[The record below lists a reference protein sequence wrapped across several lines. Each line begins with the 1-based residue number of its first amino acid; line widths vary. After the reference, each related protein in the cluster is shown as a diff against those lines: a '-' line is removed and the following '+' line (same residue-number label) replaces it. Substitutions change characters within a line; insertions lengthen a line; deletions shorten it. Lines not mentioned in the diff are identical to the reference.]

1 MATFDPFENEFR
13 QRANGLRRSPSPH
26 AWNRLERRLDRGH
39 GGSGAARIFGIR
51 PWMIAALI
59 LLAAG
64 VSVIATFA
72 DDQGSPLAQRAQ
84 IIEELTT
91 PYTPSEEF
99 IPVEYQNGIPGHEEE
114 VERPAGFRD
123 VVVAEKYRS

>member
-1 MATFDPFENEFR
+1 MATFDPFEKEFR
-13 QRANGLRRSPSPH
+13 QRANNLRRTPSPRT
-26 AWNRLERRLDRGH
+26 WNRLERRLDRGH
-39 GGSGAARIFGIR
+39 GGGGRIFGIR

-64 VSVIATFA
+64 VSVIASFA
-72 DDQGSPLAQRAQ
+72 DNQVSPLAQRAQ
-84 IIEELTT
+84 IIEELSA

-99 IPVEYQNGIPGHEEE
+99 VPVEYQNGVPDKGEK
-114 VERPAGFRD
+114 VERPTDFRD